1 MIWSHHME
9 LEFDKQASDARG
21 TILFLK
27 YGKKSINI
35 VEIKKGFARG
45 GHYHTFETKHHV
57 LSGVLEYREKNINTN
72 QETIHTITAPAIITV
87 PPMAAHLLTAI
98 TDTMFAEEFGEG
110 YSAIE
115 YPEYRNIVMQK
126 MA

>member
-1 MIWSHHME
+1 ME
-9 LEFDKQASDARG
+9 LEFDKQVSDARG
-21 TILFLK
+21 SILFLK
-27 YGKKSINI
+27 YGQKSINI

-57 LSGVLEYREKNINTN
+57 ISGVLEYREKNIITN
-72 QETIHTITAPAIITV
+72 QETIQTITAPAIITV

-126 MA
+126 MT

>member
-1 MIWSHHME
+1 ME
-9 LEFDKQASDARG
+9 LEFDKQVSDARG
-21 TILFLK
+21 SILFLK
-27 YGKKSINI
+27 YGQKSINI

-57 LSGVLEYREKNINTN
+57 ISGVLEYREKNINTN
-72 QETIHTITAPAIITV
+72 QETTQTITAPAVITV

-98 TDTMFAEEFGEG
+98 TDVMFAEEFGED